1 MNAIIFIMML
11 ACAMLVPSLIVL
23 VPMVWHELP
32 EDAKREFLK

>member
-1 MNAIIFIMML
+1 VTVVLFIIML
-11 ACAMLVPSLIVL
+11 TCAMLVPSLIVL